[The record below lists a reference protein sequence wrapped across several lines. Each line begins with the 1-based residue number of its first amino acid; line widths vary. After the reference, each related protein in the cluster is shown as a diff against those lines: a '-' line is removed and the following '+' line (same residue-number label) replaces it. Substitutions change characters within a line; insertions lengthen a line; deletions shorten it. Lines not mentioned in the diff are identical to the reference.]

1 MRVSLNYHEILEEI
15 LVEKLEWLK
24 EEFEILFK
32 NKKGK
37 YMNKDRKIANNILD
51 YILEHT
57 YVYNNLLLLN
67 LLNETTE
74 SIEEMYPNLF

>member
-32 NKKGK
+32 PKKGK
-37 YMNKDRKIANNILD
+37 YTNKDKKIANNILD
-51 YILEHT
+51 YTLDHT
-57 YVYNNLLLLN
+57 YAHDNIILLN
-67 LLNETTE
+67 LLNEA
-74 SIEEMYPNLF
+74 IENIEKHYVNLI